1 MADCLLEVCVD
12 GPDGLMAALRG
23 GADRVE
29 LCSALDLGGL
39 TPSAGFMAQAAT
51 ALVPIHALIRP
62 RSGGFCHSAAEIA
75 VMCADISRARQ
86 AGLAGVV
93 VGASLPDGR
102 LNPAALA
109 QMTKVADGMALT
121 LHRVFDLVPD
131 RASALELAISLGFS
145 RILTSGG
152 ARTALEGAPALAALV
167 AQAGGRIGVLAGAG
181 IRPATLGPI
190 LATGVRE
197 VHASCAR
204 ASPRTALELAFGF
217 ATADRRETDEDMV
230 RAMTDAI
237 RAS

>member
-1 MADCLLEVCVD
+1 MADYMLEVCVD
-12 GPDGLMAALRG
+12 GPDGLAAALRG

-39 TPSAGFMAQAAT
+39 TPSAGFMARAAAAT
-51 ALVPIHALIRP
+51 VPIHALMRP
-62 RSGGFCHSAAEIA
+62 RSGGFCHSAAEVA
-75 VMCADISRARQ
+75 VICADISRARG

-93 VGASLPDGR
+93 FGASLPDGR
-102 LNPAALA
+102 LNPTALA
-109 QMTKVADGMALT
+109 QMAKAADGMALT

-152 ARTALEGAPALAALV
+152 ARSAAEGAPALAALV
-167 AQAGGRIGVLAGAG
+167 AQARGRIGILAGAG
-181 IRPATLGPI
+181 ITLATLGPI

-204 ASPRTALELAFGF
+204 ASPGTTQELAFGF
-217 ATADRRETDEDMV
+217 ATADRRETDEVLV
-230 RAMTDAI
+230 RALKDALK
-237 RAS
+237 AA